1 MDAAWKNTG
10 TIETRV
16 FICGHCDTKVSSDM
30 GYYENQRNLRI
41 WLCPCGKPTFF
52 DERGIQY
59 PAYVYGNKISGIPS
73 KEVEQLYEEA
83 RRCTSVSAY
92 TAAVLSCR
100 KLLMHIAVEKGA
112 PEGISFVQY
121 VEYLSDKN
129 YVPPDG
135 KGWVD
140 YIRQKSNEANHEIVL
155 MKEEEAMD
163 LINFSEMLLRFVYE
177 FPSKVTPTTS

>member
-1 MDAAWKNTG
+1 MDAAWKNTS

-16 FICGHCDTKVSSDM
+16 FVCGYCNTKVSSDK
-30 GYYENQRNLRI
+30 GYHDERYNSFI
-41 WLCPCGKPTFF
+41 WLCPCGKPTYF
-52 DERGIQY
+52 DLHGSQY
-59 PAYVYGNKISGIPS
+59 PAYICGNKISGIPS
-73 KEVEQLYEEA
+73 KDIEQLYEEA

-112 PEGISFVQY
+112 PEGMNFIQY
-121 VEYLSDKN
+121 VEYLSEKN

-155 MKEEEAMD
+155 MKEKEAID

-177 FPSKVTPTTS
+177 FPSKVTPTTP

>member
-1 MDAAWKNTG
+1 MNANWKNASR
-10 TIETRV
+10 IENKV
-16 FICGHCDTKVSSDM
+16 FICGHCGTKVTSDE
-30 GYYENQRNLRI
+30 GYVDAQHSLKI
-41 WLCPCGKPTFF
+41 WLCPCGNPTFF
-52 DERGIQY
+52 DIHDVQY
-59 PAYVYGNKISGIPS
+59 PACAYGNKINGITS

-83 RRCTSVSAY
+83 RRCTSASAY

-112 PEGISFVQY
+112 PEGKPFIEY

-140 YIRQKSNEANHEIVL
+140 YIRQKGNEANHEIVL
-155 MKEEEAMD
+155 MTQEDAKD
-163 LINFSEMLLRFVYE
+163 LINFSEMLLRLVYE
-177 FPSKVTPTTS
+177 FPSKVRPTKS